1 MRVRLVA
8 VGTRAPGWVRDAC
21 EDYITRLGSR
31 LPVSVIEIGASPRS
45 GSASAKGAVAREGE
59 RVRAALRREDHVVAL
74 DERGTEFS
82 TRELAAWLKVR
93 MQEGED
99 LAFVIGGPDG
109 LAPEVLARSA
119 LRWSL
124 SRLTLP
130 HMLVRVVLAEQL
142 YRAHSLLAGHPY
154 HRD

>member
-31 LPVSVIEIGASPRS
+31 LPVSLTEIGSSPRS
-45 GSASAKGAVAREGE
+45 GPASARRAVAREGE
-59 RVRAALRREDHVVAL
+59 RVLAALRREDYVVAL

-82 TRELAAWLKVR
+82 TRELAAWLKER